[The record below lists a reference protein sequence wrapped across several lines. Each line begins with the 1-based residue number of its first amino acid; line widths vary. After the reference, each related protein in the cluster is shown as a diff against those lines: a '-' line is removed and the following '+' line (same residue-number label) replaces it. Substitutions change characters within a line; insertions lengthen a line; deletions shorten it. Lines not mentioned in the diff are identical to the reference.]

1 MFTVEQIEP
10 SKGHPTLM
18 TLSGAPGVGKSSL
31 TAGLNVNGYKNLVVD
46 FQSGYTHI
54 GGHVLDLR
62 KEAAKAG
69 KSMSA
74 TFLNKMHELRQSN
87 IENKDFLFD
96 FITFDPLAAFKPLV
110 IERAAALYN
119 NSLLGKSAA
128 EKKAISQWGPG
139 KFTPQQLASC
149 YSKDPVT
156 DLGQNGWNWYNQAWN
171 ELFLATLGLARYCTL
186 FIAHTKFSSLKK
198 SSIEEISVREIDF
211 WPSYLLHLIG
221 ESSDSGAVY
230 RKENEVIASFVLK
243 QDQDHFKSRH
253 FDGKEIVLSTKS
265 EDGTITTHWESIFP
279 FIAQPKV

>member
-1 MFTVEQIEP
+1 MFSVEQVSP

-18 TLSGAPGVGKSSL
+18 TLSGPPGVGKSSL
-31 TAGLNVNGYKNLVVD
+31 TAGLNVNGFKNLVVD

-54 GGHVLDLR
+54 GGHILDLR
-62 KEAAKAG
+62 KESAKLN
-69 KSMSA
+69 KSMST
-74 TFLNKMHELRQSN
+74 TFLTKMNELRQSN
-87 IENKDFLFD
+87 IENKDYLFD

-110 IERAAALYN
+110 IERAAVLYN

-128 EKKAISQWGPG
+128 EKKAVAQWGAG

-171 ELFLATLGLARYCTL
+171 ELFLSTLGLAKYCTF

-221 ESSDSGAVY
+221 ESSDSGAVF
-230 RKENEVIASFVLK
+230 RKENEVIVSFVLK

-253 FDGKEIVLSTKS
+253 FDGKEIVLSTKAA
-265 EDGTITTHWESIFP
+265 DGTITTHWESIFP
-279 FIAQPKV
+279 FIANPK